1 MFLKKK
7 KKRSEEE
14 ERKKHS
20 KALEAAWLAG
30 QGDGPEGACS
40 PGVFNPFTSWA
51 WCAGKEGLPGD
62 QSGSGAP
69 GGTLST

>member
-40 PGVFNPFTSWA
+40 A
-51 WCAGKEGLPGD
+51 WGL
-62 QSGSGAP
+62 
-69 GGTLST
+69 

>member
-30 QGDGPEGACS
+30 QGDGPEEACS
-40 PGVFNPFTSWA
+40 A
-51 WCAGKEGLPGD
+51 
-62 QSGSGAP
+62 
-69 GGTLST
+69 